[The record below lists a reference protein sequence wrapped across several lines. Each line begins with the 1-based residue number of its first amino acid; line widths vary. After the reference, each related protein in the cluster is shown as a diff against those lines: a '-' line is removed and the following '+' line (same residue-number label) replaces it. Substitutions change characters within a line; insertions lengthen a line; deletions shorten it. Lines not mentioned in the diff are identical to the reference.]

1 MVTQSLIDIHSH
13 FLFGVDDG
21 ARTMEESVAMLQLA
35 AASGTSAIVATPHS
49 NLEYRYEPA
58 VIAERLAKLA
68 EAVKGSIELHS
79 GCDFHLSYD
88 NIQDALE
95 NPRKYTINQN
105 NYLLVEFSDL
115 LIFRNT
121 QDIFAR
127 LAGAGMTPVI
137 THPERNSLLRQR
149 IHEIELWV
157 ASGATVQVTA
167 QSLIG
172 GFGRRAQEFA
182 RQLLDRSLVHFIA
195 SDGHDCE
202 HRPPRMDLAHAWLT
216 ENYGESVAEVLCV
229 LNPGAAV
236 TGDRLE
242 PVITEVD
249 RNARRWY
256 QFWR

>member
-1 MVTQSLIDIHSH
+1 LIDIHSH

-21 ARTMEESVAMLQLA
+21 ARTIEESLAMLQVA
-35 AASGTSAIVATPHS
+35 AGSGTTAIVATPHAD
-49 NLEYRYEPA
+49 LEYRYEPP
-58 VIAERLAKLA
+58 VIAERLAKLK
-68 EAVKGSIELHS
+68 EAVNGSIELHS

-95 NPRKYTINQN
+95 NPRKYTINQK

-127 LAGAGMTPVI
+127 LAGEGMTPVI

-149 IHEIELWV
+149 MNEIESWV
-157 ASGATVQVTA
+157 ASGATVQLTG
-167 QSLIG
+167 QSLTG
-172 GFGRRAQEFA
+172 GFGRRAQEFS
-182 RQLLDRSLVHFIA
+182 RQLLDRNLVHFVA

-202 HRPPRMDLAHAWLT
+202 RRPPRMDLAHAWLK
-216 ENYGESVAEVLCV
+216 ENYGESVAEALCV
-229 LNPGAAV
+229 INPGAAV
-236 TGDRLE
+236 NGVSLE
-242 PVITEVD
+242 PVITEVN
-249 RNARRWY
+249 RSPRRWY